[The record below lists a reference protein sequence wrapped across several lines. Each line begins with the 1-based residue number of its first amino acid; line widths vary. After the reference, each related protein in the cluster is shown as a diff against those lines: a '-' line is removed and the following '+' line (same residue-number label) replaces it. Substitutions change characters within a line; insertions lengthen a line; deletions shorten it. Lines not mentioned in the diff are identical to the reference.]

1 MQKKSLI
8 QLSLLFFIFAI
19 ILIFYKSYF
28 GNLSEVKIKNA
39 ITKNSNKDMVK
50 KGINQI
56 GKVRYTSQDL
66 DGNSYIVESDFGE
79 FDQKKPD
86 LILLT
91 NVVATI
97 LTKNSEPIKVY
108 SNKSLYNNLNYNT
121 NFYDEVKIFYKDQ
134 TIFSNNFDLIF
145 NEKTGTVYN
154 NVIYKKLNTL
164 LYADKI
170 DIDLISKDSK
180 IYMFDKSKKVR
191 IKNLD

>member
-1 MQKKSLI
+1 MHKKSLI

-19 ILIFYKSYF
+19 IIIFYKSYF
-28 GNLSEVKIKNA
+28 GNLSEVKIKNEIA
-39 ITKNSNKDMVK
+39 KNSNKDIVK

-56 GKVRYTSQDL
+56 GKMSYTSQDL
-66 DGNSYIVESDFGE
+66 EGNSYIIESDFGE
-79 FDQKKPD
+79 YDQKKPD

-91 NVVATI
+91 NVEATI
-97 LTKNSEPIKVY
+97 LTKNSEPIKIY
-108 SNKSLYNNLNYNT
+108 SNKSLYNNSNYNT
-121 NFYDEVKIFYKDQ
+121 NFYDKVQIIYKDQ

-145 NEKTGTVYN
+145 NEKTGTIYN

-170 DIDLISKDSK
+170 DINLISKDSK
-180 IYMFDKSKKVR
+180 IYMFDKSKKVK

>member
-1 MQKKSLI
+1 MHKKSLI

-19 ILIFYKSYF
+19 IIIFYKSYF

-39 ITKNSNKDMVK
+39 ITKNSNKDIAK
-50 KGINQI
+50 NGINQI
-56 GKVRYTSQDL
+56 GKMSYISQDL
-66 DGNSYIVESDFGE
+66 EGNSYIVESDFGE
-79 FDQKKPD
+79 YDQKKPD

-91 NVVATI
+91 NVKATI
-97 LTKNSEPIKVY
+97 LTKNSEPIKIY

-121 NFYDEVKIFYKDQ
+121 NFYDDVQITYKDHK
-134 TIFSNNFDLIF
+134 IFSNNFDLIF
-145 NEKTGTVYN
+145 NEKTGTIYN
-154 NVIYKKLNTL
+154 NVLYKNLNTM

-180 IYMFDKSKKVR
+180 IYMFDKSKKVK